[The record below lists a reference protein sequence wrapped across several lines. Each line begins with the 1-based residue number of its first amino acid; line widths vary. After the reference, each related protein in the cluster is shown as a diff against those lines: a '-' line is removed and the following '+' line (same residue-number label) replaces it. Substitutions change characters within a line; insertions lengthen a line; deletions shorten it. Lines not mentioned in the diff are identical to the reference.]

1 MPNFKNILFLLI
13 SIATQFTLS
22 YFTDFHWTGFLII
35 NIALCFLGSFI
46 LSITNRFILIN
57 SFLSVF
63 LLWMTYSFWI
73 NHQNEGILYT
83 RIAELF
89 HIPNH
94 VLLIFIQALFGGLL
108 SLLSGWV
115 FVRWNSK

>member
-35 NIALCFLGSFI
+35 NIALCFLGSFV
-46 LSITNRFILIN
+46 LSIPNRFILIN

-73 NHQNEGILYT
+73 NQQNEGILYT

-89 HIPNH
+89 HIPNQI
-94 VLLIFIQALFGGLL
+94 LLIFVQALLGGLL

-115 FVRWNSK
+115 FVRWNDR